1 MNCIKKLH
9 RLLAVICMITCA
21 VYAQAAT
28 TFEKPDFAYPRDV
41 IRDADA
47 ALRAAVKSG
56 DSQTQLL
63 ALMQKTVASQ
73 SIDEDSLKTSISRVL
88 EYDAKQPTSTA
99 KAFFDIYAAELYQQ
113 FYNDNRWTIRCR
125 QMPEGTRPTDI
136 AEWDENAFKTVIDSL
151 ATSAWKLS
159 DNTPLTEWDKVLDYN
174 RLTLVYNPTVSDFV
188 AAKILSGLTVSDALK
203 TRVREQIIDKHSE
216 GSAAWMFW
224 KAEEVKHRSSNA
236 TKALLALWDKYTDSP
251 NSEVIVYEILDNSVG
266 LRTLMGD
273 RQYLTTLET
282 FAEKTRG
289 TWVEAYVTNA
299 IGDFKQPYISL
310 SFVGPGIVGK
320 DLVGKY
326 CARNVK
332 TVQVRFFRD
341 RNDAER
347 DGKADYTVL
356 LDINADDPTVEK
368 SDSLT
373 VRLPRGEFY
382 YDVVLD
388 GKQRSSDRGC
398 ISVIEYIPIVSDN
411 VTNRH
416 VTMVDADSGKPVP
429 GLEIFVDD
437 GYKKSSKKL
446 VGKTD
451 KNGTVRI
458 SDRLGG
464 TICYRAGKQ
473 FVNTSGRVYVVTGDE
488 DNPNPL
494 TTTVSTDLS
503 AYRPGQQ
510 VRWTSVT
517 ADTAGVAAGVK
528 LFVELLSPDKTV
540 ACDTVVTDEYGRA
553 SGAFVIPEDTRMG
566 LHQIEVI
573 NRSKN
578 ASVMFTV
585 GEFSMPQARIDSI
598 AATPMPKENAV
609 RVTGKASTYAGL
621 PVADATAVVS
631 LTRKDGIVLRDTV
644 TTDRLGRFE
653 IRLDSILSADADG
666 DAEPLNIY
674 ARYPYSYMR
683 TLHGEISV
691 TTPAGATVT
700 KEYSF
705 DALYPNSLSVDLS
718 QDVDRGDNYDLR
730 QPIRVKTTLTAPD
743 RSAIENVKLNWRL
756 TALTDSVI
764 RRGEIPTGEAVIDI
778 ADLAIGSYTLTVCPS
793 DSLAVESRDY
803 IVLYDTQTAKLPGKD
818 VIWSPDYSREIT
830 DGIVTLGIAE
840 DDTYVMFVSDA
851 CAAPVIRCYKAG
863 WHSVNVYEIVGDKA
877 GKTIVAAVRQGRNTL
892 IRFNIA
898 KRETPDINIIT
909 ETFRDRINAGNTEQ
923 WRLRI
928 VDANG
933 QGVSAALA
941 LNMYDTRILAFMPM
955 NRLYPSLAYSY
966 RRTVDMDVYNYRG
979 YGLNE
984 YINFDDKDLI
994 ALYAPQWLYAPRG
1007 YNYAIRG
1014 GHRLYARAS
1023 MSKMESN
1030 EALAEA
1036 LVEEEYGEAPMLA
1049 DTIVVAYG
1057 IDNTDTGTEA
1067 SLEQVV
1073 YHKDDT
1079 YCALWMPTMVT
1090 DEQGYAD
1097 ISFDVPATPTTWKF
1111 TATAWTKNLYKAHIE
1126 KTVTSVKPVMVKA
1139 VVPQFLRRGD
1149 YAEINYTITNN
1160 STEAVKIRYLV
1171 EVFDI
1176 RTDSVLAS
1184 YKTFRKFAAG
1194 ESRVESMTVSPFS
1207 TTLDIDSIGFRVK
1220 ATNGIA
1226 GDGEQYAIPLL
1237 ASSARVTDSRNFYI
1251 GANDGQLTL
1260 SLPAIAGKNPERR
1273 LHFTANPMWT
1283 VIDALPAVTTMPS
1296 STSTSA
1302 VNAYFGATI
1311 LLNLVE
1317 QHPELNI
1324 SADVTYAQ
1332 QVRRASVK
1340 ILRDLQRRDGG
1351 WAWGSW
1357 CRESSL
1363 WSTELVLDRLAT
1375 LRQAGYDTSDLDDVI
1390 TDALSY
1396 VDSRVKA
1403 PDMTYAIFRSAWSTP
1418 RPSLNG
1424 QSVIDQTV
1432 QHVLKNWKKYD
1443 VHNKAIAALALQY
1456 NRNRAMA
1463 RTVMSSLDQL
1473 GTHRPGKGM
1482 EFRNVRSLLTYGNL
1496 LEAYAAITGQSAQ
1509 TDAVREY
1516 LIVRRQGTD
1525 WGCSNVTSYVV
1536 DAFVNSGTSWVS
1548 APVTPYVTFNDAEV
1562 AIDSIAGRK
1571 GIVDVP
1577 VADLTAGDIVVD
1589 KRSDVPAY
1597 GAVADTYTAEAGD
1610 IAAFSDG
1617 EISVTKQLTVTAPDG
1632 KTYRIEDVKDVLVGS
1647 TVTVRLTVKADR
1659 PYSYITIADER
1670 PAGLIP
1676 QEQVSQR
1683 VWTNGLGAYRESRAD
1698 RTNFYI
1704 DYMPK
1709 GVYVFEYKLNA
1720 TVAGIYTSGV
1730 ATIVCDQAPD
1740 LTAHSAGGKL
1750 IISTPDNLLSEDD
1763 EYLDGEDDE

>member
-9 RLLAVICMITCA
+9 RRIAVICMITCA

-63 ALMQKTVASQ
+63 ALMQKTIAAQ
-73 SIDEDSLKTSISRVL
+73 SIDEDSLKTSINRVL
-88 EYDAKQPTSTA
+88 EYGAKQPTTTA
-99 KAFFDIYAAELYQQ
+99 KAFFNIYAAELYQQ
-113 FYNDNRWTIRCR
+113 FYNDNRWTIRRR
-125 QMPEGTRPTDI
+125 QLPEGTRPTDI
-136 AEWDENAFKTVIDSL
+136 AEWDEKAFKTVVDSL
-151 ATSAWKLS
+151 ATSAWELS
-159 DNTPLTEWDKVLDYN
+159 DDTPLTEWAKVLDYN
-174 RLTLVYNPTVSDFV
+174 RLTLVYYPTVSDFV
-188 AAKILSGLTVSDALK
+188 AAKILSGVTGSEALT
-203 TRVREQIIDKHSE
+203 TRVRDQIIDKHGE

-224 KAEEVKHRSSNA
+224 KAEAVKRQPVGA
-236 TKALLALWDKYTDSP
+236 TNALLALWDKYSDSP

-266 LRTLMGD
+266 LRTLNGD

-299 IGDFKQPYISL
+299 IGEFMQPYISL

-326 CARNVK
+326 CARNLK
-332 TVQVRFFRD
+332 TAKIRFFRD
-341 RNDAER
+341 RNGAKR
-347 DGKADYTVL
+347 NGKADYTVL
-356 LDINADDPTVEK
+356 LDINADDPTVK
-368 SDSLT
+368 KTDSLT
-373 VRLPRGEFY
+373 VRLPRGDFY

-388 GKQRSSDRGC
+388 GKRRSSDIGYVR
-398 ISVIEYIPIVSDN
+398 VIEYIPIVSDN
-411 VTNRH
+411 VTNRYI
-416 VTMVDADSGKPVP
+416 TMIEAGSGEPVP

-437 GYKKSSKKL
+437 GYKKSAKKL

-464 TICYRAGKQ
+464 TIYYRVDKQ
-473 FVNTSGRVYVVTGDE
+473 FVNTSRRIYVVTGDE
-488 DNPNPL
+488 DDVRPL

-528 LFVELLSPDKTV
+528 LFVELSSPDKTLTR
-540 ACDTVVTDEYGRA
+540 DTVVTDEYGRA

-566 LHQIEVI
+566 NHLIEVT
-573 NRSKN
+573 NRYSD
-578 ASVMFTV
+578 ASVTFTV

-598 AATPMPKENAV
+598 TATPMPKENAV
-609 RVTGKASTYAGL
+609 RVTAKASTYAGL

-631 LTRKDGIVLRDTV
+631 LTRKDDKVLRDTV
-644 TTDRLGRFE
+644 TTDRQGHFE
-653 IRLDSILSADADG
+653 IRLDSILSADTDG

-674 ARYPYSYMR
+674 ARYSNSYQR
-683 TLHGEISV
+683 TLYGEISL
-691 TTPAGATVT
+691 TTPAGVTVSQ
-700 KEYSF
+700 EYSF

-718 QDVDRGDNYDLR
+718 QDVDRGNNYDLR

-743 RSAIENVKLNWRL
+743 RSAIEHVKLNWRL
-756 TALTDSVI
+756 TASNDSVI
-764 RRGEIPTGEAVIDI
+764 RRGEMPVGEAVIDL
-778 ADLAIGSYTLTVCPS
+778 ADIAIGTYTLTVCPS
-793 DSLAVESRDY
+793 DSLAAESND
-803 IVLYDTQTAKLPGKD
+803 ILVLYDTKTAKLPSED
-818 VIWSPDYSREIT
+818 VIWSPDYSREIS
-830 DGIVTLGIAE
+830 DGIVTLGVAE

-851 CAAPVIRCYKAG
+851 CATPVIKCYKAG
-863 WHSVNVYEIVGDKA
+863 WHSVNIYEIVGDKA
-877 GKTIVAAVRQGRNTL
+877 GKTIVAAVRQGRNSM
-892 IRFNIA
+892 IRFNVA

-909 ETFRDRINAGNTEQ
+909 ETFRDRINAGSTEQ
-923 WRLRI
+923 WRIRT

-933 QGVSAALA
+933 QGISAALA
-941 LNMYDTRILAFMPM
+941 LNMYDTRILTFKPM
-955 NRLYPSLAYSY
+955 NRLYPSLAY
-966 RRTVDMDVYNYRG
+966 RFGRTANIDLYNNRG
-979 YGLNE
+979 YGLTE
-984 YINFDDKDLI
+984 YINFEDKDVI
-994 ALYAPQWLYAPRG
+994 ALYAPQWLYTQSL
-1007 YNYAIRG
+1007 YNYAIRKG
-1014 GHRLYARAS
+1014 RRLYASAS

-1030 EALAEA
+1030 DVLDEVVIEANNA
-1036 LVEEEYGEAPMLA
+1036 EAPML
-1049 DTIVVAYG
+1049 DEMVVVAYG
-1057 IDNTDTGTEA
+1057 IDHTDAGAEA

-1097 ISFDVPATPTTWKF
+1097 ISFDVPSTPTTWKF
-1111 TATAWTKNLYKAHIE
+1111 TATAWTKNLYKAYLE

-1149 YAEINYTITNN
+1149 YAEILSTITNN
-1160 STEAVKIRYLV
+1160 SNEAGTITALTEVYDL
-1171 EVFDI
+1171 

-1184 YKTFRKFAAG
+1184 RKTTIDLAAG
-1194 ESRVESMTVSPFS
+1194 ESKIVPMEVTRIL
-1207 TTLDIDSIGFRVK
+1207 TTIDADSIGFRVK
-1220 ATNGIA
+1220 AASSLA

-1251 GANDGQLTL
+1251 GAKDGQLTL
-1260 SLPAIAGKNPERR
+1260 SLPAIKGENAERR

-1283 VIDALPAVTTMPS
+1283 VIDALPTVTAMPS

-1302 VNAYFGATI
+1302 VNAYFGAVI

-1317 QHPELNI
+1317 QHPELDI
-1324 SADVTYAQ
+1324 SADVKNTQ
-1332 QVRRASVK
+1332 QVRSASVR
-1340 ILRDLQRRDGG
+1340 ILRNLQRRDGG

-1357 CRESSL
+1357 CSESSL
-1363 WSTELVLDRLAT
+1363 WSTEVVLDRLAT
-1375 LRQAGYDTSDLDDVI
+1375 LRLAGYDTSDLDDVI
-1390 TDALSY
+1390 KDALAY

-1403 PDMTYAIFRSAWSTP
+1403 PDMTYAIFRSAWTTP

-1424 QSVIDQTV
+1424 QSVIDRTV
-1432 QHVLKNWKKYD
+1432 QYVLKNWKKYD
-1443 VHNKAIAALALQY
+1443 VHNKAIAALVLQY
-1456 NRNRAMA
+1456 NRNHAMA
-1463 RTVMSSLDQL
+1463 RTVMTSIDQY

-1496 LEAYAAITGQSAQ
+1496 LEAYAAVTGQSAQ

-1525 WGCSNVTSYVV
+1525 WGSGNITSYVV

-1548 APVTPYVTFNDAEV
+1548 APVTPYVTFNGAEI
-1562 AIDSIAGRK
+1562 AIDRLDSRK
-1571 GIVDVP
+1571 GIVDAP
-1577 VADLTAGDIVVD
+1577 VADITAGDIVID

-1610 IAAFSDG
+1610 IKAFSDG
-1617 EISVTKQLTVTAPDG
+1617 EVSVTKQLTVTAPDG
-1632 KTYRIEDVKDVLVGS
+1632 KTYRIDDKSNIPVGS

-1676 QEQVSQR
+1676 QEQVSQY
-1683 VWTNGLGAYRESRAD
+1683 VWSAGLGAYRESRAD

-1720 TVAGIYTSGV
+1720 TVAGTYTSGV

-1740 LTAHSAGGKL
+1740 LTAHSAGTRLTVSK
-1750 IISTPDNLLSEDD
+1750 
-1763 EYLDGEDDE
+1763 